1 MKAAMPLFFFFL
13 FFFFFS
19 FFSLDLS
26 ADLDEESI

>member
-13 FFFFFS
+13 CFFFFS